1 MIFCSSRGPL
11 RGSKR
16 GSRWSIFLVGT
27 TSRLR
32 ETAFLEETS
41 AGACLD
47 EREKS
52 RWSFLPAL
60 RSRASESRYWLL
72 LLFVGW
78 DGRGLSSPPSS
89 PLLRFRLPR
98 VSCAATN
105 APKEIEA
112 ACSSGPWLEN
122 SESDYTCSIPRIS
135 QQLGGQC

>member
-32 ETAFLEETS
+32 ETAFLAEIS
-41 AGACLD
+41 AGACFD

-52 RWSFLPAL
+52 RLSFLPAL
-60 RSRASESRYWLL
+60 RSRASESRKWR
-72 LLFVGW
+72 LFPFVLW
-78 DGRGLSSPPSS
+78 AGRGPWSPPSS
-89 PLLRFRLPR
+89 SLLRFRLPR
-98 VSCAATN
+98 VSCAAAN

-112 ACSSGPWLEN
+112 ACSS
-122 SESDYTCSIPRIS
+122 RA
-135 QQLGGQC
+135 